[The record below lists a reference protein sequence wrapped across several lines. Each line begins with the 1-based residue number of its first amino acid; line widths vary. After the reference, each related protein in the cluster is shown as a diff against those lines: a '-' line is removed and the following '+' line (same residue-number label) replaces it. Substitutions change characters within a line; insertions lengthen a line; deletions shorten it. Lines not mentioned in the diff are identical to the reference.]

1 MDIYTILFFIGAALI
16 LPIMLYIATNREKV
30 GNPMLAAVLSVA
42 FGLFTVFTI
51 AREGLEQVVFNHNL
65 NFWGTQVWYDLV
77 MSVSIALFFVVPRAR
92 AQGMNI
98 LPWVIFVAAT
108 ASIGL
113 LAMIAR
119 LFWLER
125 QAGASTA

>member
-30 GNPMLAAVLSVA
+30 GNPMLAAALSVA

-125 QAGASTA
+125 QAGAATS